1 MDREKAQ
8 KEKDSILNKNQ
19 PVVSEGSSEDKP
31 LLPVKSVNWSVCCY
45 HGDSVWCSQLFILFQ
60 LLCSQQTQTPNV
72 VTTSS

>member
-45 HGDSVWCSQLFILFQ
+45 HGDLVWRGQLFIKTRSSYFNYYA
-60 LLCSQQTQTPNV
+60 PNKHKPP
-72 VTTSS
+72 TR

>member
-31 LLPVKSVNWSVCCY
+31 LLPMKSVNWSVCYY
-45 HGDSVWCSQLFILFQ
+45 HGDSVWRSQLFIK
-60 LLCSQQTQTPNV
+60 TR
-72 VTTSS
+72 SSYFNYYASNKHKPPTR

>member
-45 HGDSVWCSQLFILFQ
+45 HGDSVWCSQLFIK
-60 LLCSQQTQTPNV
+60 TR
-72 VTTSS
+72 SSHLNYDSSNKHKPPTR